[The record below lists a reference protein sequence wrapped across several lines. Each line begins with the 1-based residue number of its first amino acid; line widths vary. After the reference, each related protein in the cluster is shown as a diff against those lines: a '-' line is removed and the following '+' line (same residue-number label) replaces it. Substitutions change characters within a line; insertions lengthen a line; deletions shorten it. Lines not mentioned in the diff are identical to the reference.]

1 MHTSTQYRNLLG
13 MALALSLSC
22 AQGFHAENEAS
33 VRIALE
39 REYAAIVDGFLSND
53 PSPWIERLGPEFQL
67 ILFNGS
73 TQSRVWAV
81 NYVKNNAN
89 TFHVGTL
96 TMRIKTLQP
105 AAGRWVATV
114 EQLSERTWSDSTG
127 PHRLEVG
134 AIQLETWER
143 RDSSW
148 QLASVQEKEILY
160 LRRDQ

>member
-1 MHTSTQYRNLLG
+1 MSTWYRNVLVI
-13 MALALSLSC
+13 ALPLSISC
-22 AQGFHAENEAS
+22 AQGFHADGESS
-33 VRIALE
+33 VRAALE
-39 REYAAIVDGFLSND
+39 REYAAIVGGLLRND
-53 PSPWIERLGPEFQL
+53 PSPWIERLGPDFRL

-73 TQSRVWAV
+73 SQSREWAV
-81 NYVKNNAN
+81 SYVKNNAN
-89 TFHVGTL
+89 TFHVGAL

-114 EQLSERTWSDSTG
+114 EQLSSRTWSDSVG

-143 RDSSW
+143 RDSRW
-148 QLASVQEKEILY
+148 QLTSVQEKEILY

>member
-1 MHTSTQYRNLLG
+1 VHTATWNRNLLVI
-13 MALALSLSC
+13 ALSLSLSC
-22 AQGFHAENEAS
+22 AQGFHAESESA

-39 REYAAIVDGFLSND
+39 REYAAIMDGFLRND
-53 PSPWIERLGPEFQL
+53 PNPWIERLGPEFQL

-73 TQSRVWAV
+73 TQSRDWAV
-81 NYVKNNAN
+81 SYVKNNAN

-96 TMRIKTLQP
+96 TMRIKTLQLT
-105 AAGRWVATV
+105 AGHWVATV
-114 EQLSERTWSDSTG
+114 EQLSSRTWSDSTG

-143 RDSSW
+143 RGSRW
-148 QLASVQEKEILY
+148 KLASVQEKEILY